1 MSTFSDADILR
12 GRDVNHGERERERE
26 GKVNRVNDAKE
37 DLLDGSTREYRSHSR
52 SSNQDLRGDTFLYAS
67 RVAEIFPLRKR
78 PDDEMHLN
86 VRPMQPPCIS
96 EDSAINRTRRLLWVN
111 YKAAILRRLA
121 IPRHSFF
128 LR

>member
-1 MSTFSDADILR
+1 MNRAN
-12 GRDVNHGERERERE
+12 DV
-26 GKVNRVNDAKE
+26 KE
-37 DLLDGSTREYRSHSR
+37 DLLDWMTEYRSHSR
-52 SSNQDLRGDTFLYAS
+52 PSDQDLRGDTLFLYAF

-78 PDDEMHLN
+78 PDDEMHL
-86 VRPMQPPCIS
+86 RAPAMQPRCIS

-121 IPRHSFF
+121 ISRRSFL